1 MEHTGLSKC
10 TNSFGVALSV
20 ACVANALLVTVKEKS
35 PHVLAS
41 MKILTGHHWITHCM
55 GVILLFIVLGWG
67 LSKVRGGEGL
77 RLRPDTLAAIVVAG
91 VLLNAFI
98 IVGFYLIVG

>member
-1 MEHTGLSKC
+1 M
-10 TNSFGVALSV
+10 A
-20 ACVANALLVTVKEKS
+20 
-35 PHVLAS
+35 
-41 MKILTGHHWITHCM
+41 
-55 GVILLFIVLGWG
+55 VILLFIVLGWG
-67 LSKVRGGEGL
+67 LSKVREGEGL